1 MTLKNQPLGD
11 DAKQTLL
18 AEKQGGENYM
28 GKTLDQKK
36 VLVGEMTQEFEG
48 TQMVMVIDYST
59 LTVAEITKLRRSL
72 RPTGTVCRTTKNTLL
87 KQAISE
93 TPEWKPLESFLVGPS
108 ACLFVKDDIG
118 GAVKAYQA
126 FQKESKK
133 TELRGGVLEGRALNP
148 KELQAIADLPSKEVL
163 IAQIAGAINAITA
176 KIAIGIKEVPQSLGR
191 AVKAVSEKE
200 AA

>member
-1 MTLKNQPLGD
+1 
-11 DAKQTLL
+11 
-18 AEKQGGENYM
+18 M

-36 VLVGEMTQEFEG
+36 FLVGEMIQEFEG

-59 LTVAEITKLRRSL
+59 LTVAEITKLRRAL

-87 KQAISE
+87 KQSISDA
-93 TPEWKPLESFLVGPS
+93 PQWKPLESFLVGPS

-118 GAVKAYQA
+118 AAVKAYQA

-133 TELRGGVLEGRALNP
+133 TELRGGVLEGRALSA
-148 KELQAIADLPSKEVL
+148 KDLQAIADLPPKEVL

>member
-1 MTLKNQPLGD
+1 
-11 DAKQTLL
+11 
-18 AEKQGGENYM
+18 M

-36 VLVGEMTQEFEG
+36 FLVGEMSKEFEG

-59 LTVAEITKLRRSL
+59 LSVAEITKLRRSL

-93 TPEWKPLESFLVGPS
+93 TPEWKPLEGFLVGPS
-108 ACLFVKDDIG
+108 ACLFVKEDIG

-133 TELRGGVLEGRALNP
+133 TELRGGVLEGRALTA
-148 KELQAIADLPSKEVL
+148 KDLQAIADLPSKEVL
-163 IAQIAGAINAITA
+163 FAQIAGAINSVTA

-191 AVKAVSEKE
+191 AIKAVSEKE

>member
-1 MTLKNQPLGD
+1 
-11 DAKQTLL
+11 
-18 AEKQGGENYM
+18 M

-36 VLVGEMTQEFEG
+36 SLVGEMSKEFEG

-59 LTVAEITKLRRSL
+59 LSVAEITTLRRSL

-87 KQAISE
+87 KQAISK
-93 TPEWKPLESFLVGPS
+93 TPEWKPLEDFLVGPS

-126 FQKESKK
+126 FQKEFKK
-133 TELRGGVLEGRALNP
+133 TELRGGVLEGRALTASDL
-148 KELQAIADLPSKEVL
+148 KAIADLPSKEVL
-163 IAQIAGAINAITA
+163 LAQVAGAINAITA

-191 AVKAVSEKE
+191 AIKAVSEKE

>member
-1 MTLKNQPLGD
+1 
-11 DAKQTLL
+11 
-18 AEKQGGENYM
+18 M

-36 VLVGEMTQEFEG
+36 ALVGEMSKEFDG

-59 LTVAEITKLRRSL
+59 LSVAEITKLRRSL
-72 RPTGTVCRTTKNTLL
+72 RTTGTVCRTTKNTLL

-133 TELRGGVLEGRALNP
+133 TELRGGVLEGRALSA
-148 KELQAIADLPSKEVL
+148 KDLQAIADLPSKEVL
-163 IAQIAGAINAITA
+163 LAQIAGSINAITA

-191 AVKAVSEKE
+191 AIKAVSEKE

>member
-1 MTLKNQPLGD
+1 
-11 DAKQTLL
+11 
-18 AEKQGGENYM
+18 M

-36 VLVGEMTQEFEG
+36 VLVGEMTKEFEG

-59 LTVAEITKLRRSL
+59 LSVAEITKLRRSL
-72 RPTGTVCRTTKNTLL
+72 HPTGTVCRTTKNTLL
-87 KQAISE
+87 KQAISGV
-93 TPEWKPLESFLVGPS
+93 PEWKSLEGFLTGPS

-133 TELRGGVLEGRALNP
+133 TELRGGVLEGRALTA
-148 KELQAIADLPSKEVL
+148 KDLQAIADLPSKEVL
-163 IAQIAGAINAITA
+163 IAQIAGAINAVTA

-191 AVKAVSEKE
+191 AIKAVSEKE